1 MVARDGHRSRAD
13 LPGAV
18 APIAARRCVR
28 TRMSVKRRPALIF
41 PITRQAM
48 SEAAAR
54 REGDPGALRLDAYA
68 AASLLRIAIRRGEA
82 DLAERAAVRL
92 YRLRGTSVWRH
103 LLFSASG

>member
-1 MVARDGHRSRAD
+1 
-13 LPGAV
+13 
-18 APIAARRCVR
+18 
-28 TRMSVKRRPALIF
+28 MSVKRRPALIF

-54 REGDPGALRLDAYA
+54 REEDPGALRLDAYA

-103 LLFSASG
+103 LLFSASGDVGVGDLDV